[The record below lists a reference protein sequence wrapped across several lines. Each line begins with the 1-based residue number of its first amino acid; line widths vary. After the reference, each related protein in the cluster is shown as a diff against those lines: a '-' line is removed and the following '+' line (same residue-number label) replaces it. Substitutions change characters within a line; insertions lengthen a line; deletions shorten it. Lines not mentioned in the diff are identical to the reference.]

1 VLGLSNFLTLQTFRA
16 KQKHLV
22 RINHT
27 RIPPLR
33 SSRSPLIKFF
43 LRAPNTGTNFVAQG
57 AAPFAGPEAFSLCRR
72 VRRSGDCKHPSV
84 LNAAHTKIAPATLAE
99 SALPFLLDL
108 KVFGI
113 STYKIN
119 RGGTLM
125 NKNRRSRNGSVVAQ
139 VAQAMI
145 LGQRDLRL
153 LSCEGAHVA
162 ASATPLEYALT
173 QKGGGGT
180 GAQKQIPRAKCALV
194 MTTSARLSRWRA
206 QGAAAG
212 LNVAPGSL
220 ARHPPSAS
228 GRDDCAL
235 TAVGERVV

>member
-1 VLGLSNFLTLQTFRA
+1 VLGLSNFLTLQTFGAR
-16 KQKHLV
+16 QNHLL

-43 LRAPNTGTNFVAQG
+43 PRAPNTGTNFVAQG
-57 AAPFAGPEAFSLCRR
+57 AAPFAGPETFSLCRR
-72 VRRSGDCKHPSV
+72 VRRSGDCKHLSV

-125 NKNRRSRNGSVVAQ
+125 NQNRRSRNGSVVAQ
-139 VAQAMI
+139 VAQAFI
-145 LGQRDLRL
+145 ISGQRDLRL
-153 LSCEGAHVA
+153 LSCKSAYVA
-162 ASATPLEYALT
+162 ACASPLEYALT
-173 QKGGGGT
+173 QKQGRGYRHDVIGIRTFAAQRSRGRGT
-180 GAQKQIPRAKCALV
+180 PAAK
-194 MTTSARLSRWRA
+194 SR
-206 QGAAAG
+206 
-212 LNVAPGSL
+212 SL
-220 ARHPPSAS
+220 GQNSAS
-228 GRDDCAL
+228 
-235 TAVGERVV
+235 

>member
-1 VLGLSNFLTLQTFRA
+1 MIDHRGKIGVALAKHSHARALRIRAGPLEFFDPPNLRGQTESSSSNKSHA
-16 KQKHLV
+16 HS
-22 RINHT
+22 
-27 RIPPLR
+27 

-72 VRRSGDCKHPSV
+72 VRRSSDCEHLSV

-162 ASATPLEYALT
+162 ASATPLECTLT
-173 QKGGGGT
+173 QKGGRGVS
-180 GAQKQIPRAKCALV
+180 AAK
-194 MTTSARLSRWRA
+194 SRSLG
-206 QGAAAG
+206 Q
-212 LNVAPGSL
+212 NAPS
-220 ARHPPSAS
+220 
-228 GRDDCAL
+228 
-235 TAVGERVV
+235 